1 MELLIITN
9 GEMQDCIWKE
19 LTKRLMA
26 VSGNVGYTDKRPLE
40 VTVIN
45 QNDIIPWQFP
55 PKCEYMYGEW
65 LREEMDE
72 GEIPKTCCDPDLEI
86 IRCSD

>member
-26 VSGNVGYTDKRPLE
+26 VSGNVGYT
-40 VTVIN
+40 
-45 QNDIIPWQFP
+45 
-55 PKCEYMYGEW
+55 KCEYMYGEW

-72 GEIPKTCCDPDLEI
+72 GEIPKTCCDPDLAI

>member
-65 LREEMDE
+65 LREEMAE
-72 GEIPKTCCDPDLEI
+72 GEIPKTCCDPDLAI